1 MPIVTFPEGN
11 AASGRFCVPGEQNA
25 KLGEIEF
32 NWGEL
37 NLNSGAARGT
47 PRFLY
52 GRPSF
57 TSNCDKV
64 NSL

>member
-1 MPIVTFPEGN
+1 MLSPDDFVFRGSKN
-11 AASGRFCVPGEQNA
+11 V

-37 NLNSGAARGT
+37 NLNSGAARARLF
-47 PRFLY
+47 PIVY